1 VTRLKC
7 REEASASGRSRW
19 WSGHIDFGELGVAAA
34 ATGAEFFA
42 ACGVEPDRARID
54 YHRCLWRAEDAASR

>member
-1 VTRLKC
+1 
-7 REEASASGRSRW
+7 
-19 WSGHIDFGELGVAAA
+19 VAAA

-54 YHRCLWRAEDAASR
+54 YYRRLWRTEGAASR